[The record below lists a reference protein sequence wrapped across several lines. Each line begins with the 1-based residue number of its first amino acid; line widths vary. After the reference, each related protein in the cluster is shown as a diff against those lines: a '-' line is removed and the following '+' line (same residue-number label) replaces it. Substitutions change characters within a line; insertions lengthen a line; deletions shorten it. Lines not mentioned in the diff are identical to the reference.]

1 MLLNKRNLE
10 NFIRGNISKQN
21 FCVSEVADYFDVSVS
36 YLYDF
41 IAENYG
47 TTLHKLIETY
57 RLEKA
62 IRLISEG
69 VNFKNVCKECGYY
82 RIRTFRGAFKRR
94 LGISPLEFKRM
105 LDEHF
110 EFKEKL
116 VRNYLGILWDGV
128 RGWCDDKV

>member
-10 NFIRGNISKQN
+10 KVIRENISNQN
-21 FCVSEVADYFDVSVS
+21 FGVIEVASYFNVSVS

-47 TTLHKLIETY
+47 ITLHKLIETF

-62 IRLISEG
+62 IKLISEG

-94 LGISPLEFKRM
+94 LGISPLEFKRK
-105 LDEHF
+105 LDENF
-110 EFKEKL
+110 GVKEKL
-116 VRNYLGILWDGV
+116 VQDYLKILWGGEGLV
-128 RGWCDDKV
+128 